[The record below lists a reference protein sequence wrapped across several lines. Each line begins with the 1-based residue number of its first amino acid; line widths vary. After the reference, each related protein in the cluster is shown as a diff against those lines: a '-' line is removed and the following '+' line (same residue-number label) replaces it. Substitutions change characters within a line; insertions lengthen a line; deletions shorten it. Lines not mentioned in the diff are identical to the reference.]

1 MTFVDAMS
9 LSFIW
14 MLLAFGLLF
23 AAHFTKVMVAALI
36 GTIETDGGKV
46 PAPFISRLLA
56 TAAAVVGLAI
66 TMWLVQFPVEVAV
79 EIIRS
84 FE

>member
-1 MTFVDAMS
+1 MTFVNAMS
-9 LSFIW
+9 LAFVW

-23 AAHFTKVMVAALI
+23 AVHFTKVMIAALI
-36 GTIETDGGKV
+36 GTVETDDGKV
-46 PAPFISRLLA
+46 HAPFISRLLA